1 MTDEEIRTSY
11 RQAKYPKQQIKILS
25 ELTLKT
31 RQEICDILGIDS
43 KGAAKKRPLRDYN
56 PVGKQVRPRMTGDEI
71 EAIERMYAQGMCAY
85 QIGISLGRSY
95 KTVTSYIDRK
105 KRKERMMDERGK

>member
-11 RQAKYPKQQIKILS
+11 RQAKYPKEQIKILS

-31 RQEICDILGIDS
+31 RQEICDILGIDG
-43 KGAAKKRPLRDYN
+43 KGVSKKRPLRDFN
-56 PVGKQVRPRMTGDEI
+56 PKGKQVRPRMTRDEI
-71 EAIERMYAQGMCAY
+71 EAIDEMYAQGMCAY
-85 QIGISLGRSY
+85 QIGIHLGRSY

-105 KRKERMMDERGK
+105 KRKMRAVSADG